1 MEAGALNDMGVY
13 CVHTAV
19 DLFGPPETVDWRG
32 EYGPNGIDLAGQLA
46 LGYRNFTCQLRT
58 AKNKDIDSGC
68 RIEGERGLLCS
79 HGALNEFPNARLELD
94 GTQEDIQLQ
103 RNVQNRLIFELARF
117 RDAILERD
125 RAFFQ
130 KMARQ
135 SVTTAAILEA
145 ARAGLQK

>member
-1 MEAGALNDMGVY
+1 M
-13 CVHTAV
+13 
-19 DLFGPPETVDWRG
+19 
-32 EYGPNGIDLAGQLA
+32 
-46 LGYRNFTCQLRT
+46 RT
-58 AKNKDIDSGC
+58 AEIARRTAETDV
-68 RIEGERGLLCS
+68 RL
-79 HGALNEFPNARLELD
+79 RLELD